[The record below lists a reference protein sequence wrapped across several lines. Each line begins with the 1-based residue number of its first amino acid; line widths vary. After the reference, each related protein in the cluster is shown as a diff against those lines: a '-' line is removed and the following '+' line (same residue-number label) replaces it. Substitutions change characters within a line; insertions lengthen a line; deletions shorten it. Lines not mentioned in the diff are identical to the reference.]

1 MLNLPQ
7 VTLCCVD
14 TRLPQM
20 ALDAMKI
27 CMSRAQFGD
36 ALLFTRPQHGLQDV
50 PPGIKVIE
58 VDTIRSIEAYSH
70 FLLKEMGPYIHT
82 SHMLIVQWDGYVIDP
97 GMWRDDFLS
106 VDYIGAVWPQYND
119 AHRVGNGGFSL
130 RSRKLLDALAH
141 DEIVP
146 HHPEDTCI
154 ARTYRTLLE
163 QRWGIRFADEAMAHQ
178 FAVERER
185 QCPSTFGFH
194 GLSNL
199 ADVLSDQELRDFVQR
214 APTELFTAVEARGFI
229 KRLVQRRLKEAARI
243 ALNKRTSAKRMNL
256 ADARLWLRIY
266 LG

>member
-27 CMSRAQFGD
+27 CMDRVQFGD
-36 ALLFTRPQHGLQDV
+36 ALLFTRSQHGLKDV
-50 PPGIKVIE
+50 PAGIKVIE
-58 VDTIRSIEAYSH
+58 LDTICSVEAYSH
-70 FLLKEMGPYIHT
+70 FLLKGLGPHLHT

-97 GMWRDDFLS
+97 GMWRDEFLS
-106 VDYIGAVWPQYND
+106 VDYIGAVWPQYDD

-141 DEIVP
+141 QEIIP

-154 ARTYRTLLE
+154 ARTYRPLLE
-163 QRWGIRFADEAMAHQ
+163 QRWGIRFADEAIAHT
-178 FAVERER
+178 FAFERER
-185 QCPSTFGFH
+185 RGASTFGFH

-199 ADVLSDQELRDFVQR
+199 PEVLSNAELAQFVQH
-214 APTELFTAVEARGFI
+214 APDELFTGVEARGFI
-229 KRLVQRRLKEAARI
+229 KRLIQRSLKKAARTALTKRTAARRL
-243 ALNKRTSAKRMNL
+243 NL

-266 LG
+266 FG

>member
-27 CMSRAQFGD
+27 CMARAQFGD

-50 PPGIKVIE
+50 PPGIKVIK

-70 FLLKEMGPYIHT
+70 FLLKEMGPYLHT

-97 GMWRDDFLS
+97 GMWSDDFLS

-146 HHPEDTCI
+146 HHPEDICI

-185 QCPSTFGFH
+185 KCPSTFGFH

-199 ADVLSDQELRDFVQR
+199 ADVLSDQELQDFVQR
-214 APTELFTAVEARGFI
+214 APAALFTAIEARGFI

-243 ALNKRTSAKRMNL
+243 ALSKRTAAKRMNL